1 MQNFSPKQLYSPNES
16 INLYEISSGA
26 LKEWPEPF
34 KYRDRQYI
42 GYIQTSSMAINTFI
56 NDSITSNNI
65 HFIVREEIFEMI
77 KEEPILITEISDI
90 LKGAKTRSLV
100 CILTL
105 LLQCSYIQTIK
116 DSMLDSEIVETTEQ
130 HTESP
135 SLIVETLAKH
145 VLSQLYE
152 DDDKIK
158 ELVYKSSAKDQM
170 YYWRRGNK
178 FMQFECENMLLKKLM
193 IDESYSETIKVAG
206 GNILLTTLLY
216 KGKLSLSLLPSNAYP
231 LSSNILKSLFML
243 FGPKLIGDIWNA
255 NNVPK
260 IRAMLIAFIQSF
272 DFTLEEYNILVTMAG
287 LSLLVKLFSSS
298 NTMIKAKTN
307 QVLQQVTLD
316 RATSEV
322 ILNYC
327 GSNYYIGLLYNKNKE
342 GLSIPVSLL
351 IEREWDPT
359 EIVEIDRYLLSK
371 DILNTTNL
379 DLSCI
384 YIYIILLIYLDRRV
398 NNNVMNQ
405 LATFFHFF
413 VSVDTIDLS
422 RILIYIYNN
431 R

>member
-384 YIYIILLIYLDRRV
+384 YIWYFINLFR
-398 NNNVMNQ
+398 
-405 LATFFHFF
+405 
-413 VSVDTIDLS
+413 SKS
-422 RILIYIYNN
+422 K
-431 R
+431 